1 MIKVNNKEIEIKTGV
16 LADNKKE
23 LVCYFRNVNNSD
35 FISLSLGE
43 SVMSLLHDCFLR
55 FNYPVEVEDEK
66 GKKKEYKNLKLL
78 SENSISND
86 IFKIVT
92 ACFNEMA
99 SRIKQ
104 AQDEA
109 FGIEKK

>member
-23 LVCYFRNVNNSD
+23 LICYFRNINNSD
-35 FISLSLGE
+35 FINLSLGN
-43 SVMSLLHDCFLR
+43 SIMSLVNDCFLR
-55 FNYPVEVEDEK
+55 FNYPIEVEDEK
-66 GKKKEYKNLKLL
+66 GEKKEYQNLKLL
-78 SENSISND
+78 SENGMSNT
-86 IFKIVT
+86 IFKVVT

-99 SRIKQ
+99 SRIKK